1 VDGVPQQLFSSAAD
15 YYAQYRPGYPQ
26 SLVDALAARAG
37 LDGTQRV
44 LDIGCGTG
52 QLTIPL
58 ARHAQAVV
66 AIDPVPG
73 MLARGRQA
81 AQAAGAG
88 NITWLEGDSSHIA
101 ALAGPGAD
109 LAVFAASFHWTD
121 RPAVLAVL
129 DEILAPGG
137 AVVII
142 NDVLGDSEQPD
153 WEYAIARIRARY
165 LGDQPRTGTG
175 IYSHRDVLANSAFCA
190 VDTLTWSWS
199 RQLTVEEVTGLQ
211 LSYSFSTPALLGDDV
226 PAFSRDV
233 RAAVLDLHPAG
244 VVTEPL
250 RVEVLIAARSL
261 AAAAGAE
268 RATPCGGQP
277 RRNVTVGI
285 SGRRERGC
293 GHGVLE
299 GLPGARSAGGELS
312 VSLVWTQKQRM

>member
-1 VDGVPQQLFSSAAD
+1 VDGVPQQLFSSAVD
-15 YYAQYRPGYPQ
+15 YYAQYRPAYPQ
-26 SLVDALAARAG
+26 DLVDALAARAG

-137 AVVII
+137 VVVVV

-153 WEYAIARIRARY
+153 WVYVIARIRARY
-165 LGDQPRTGTG
+165 LGDQPRGG
-175 IYSHRDVLANSAFCA
+175 AGLYSHRDVLANSAFCA

-211 LSYSFSTPALLGDDV
+211 LSYSFSTPALLGGNT

-261 AAAAGAE
+261 AATAGAE
-268 RATPCGGQP
+268 RRPLRGATAP
-277 RRNVTVGI
+277 
-285 SGRRERGC
+285 
-293 GHGVLE
+293 
-299 GLPGARSAGGELS
+299 
-312 VSLVWTQKQRM
+312 

>member
-26 SLVDALAARAG
+26 DLVDALAARAG

-44 LDIGCGTG
+44 LDVGCGTG
-52 QLTIPL
+52 QLAIPL

-88 NITWLEGDSSHIA
+88 NITWLEGDSSQIGP
-101 ALAGPGAD
+101 LAGPGAD

-129 DEILAPGG
+129 DGMLAPDG
-137 AVVII
+137 AVVVI

-165 LGDQPRTGTG
+165 LGDRHRPGTG

-211 LSYSFSTPALLGDDV
+211 LSYSFSTPALLGDNT

-233 RAAVLDLHPAG
+233 RAAVLGLHPAG

-261 AAAAGAE
+261 AATAGAE
-268 RATPCGGQP
+268 RRPLRGATAP
-277 RRNVTVGI
+277 
-285 SGRRERGC
+285 
-293 GHGVLE
+293 
-299 GLPGARSAGGELS
+299 
-312 VSLVWTQKQRM
+312 

>member
-1 VDGVPQQLFSSAAD
+1 MDGVPQQLFSSAAD

-44 LDIGCGTG
+44 LDVGCGTG

-66 AIDPVPG
+66 AIDPVAG
-73 MLARGRQA
+73 MLARGQQA

-88 NITWLEGDSSHIA
+88 NVTWLEGDSRQIA

-109 LAVFAASFHWTD
+109 VAVFAASFHWTD

-137 AVVII
+137 VVVVV
-142 NDVLGDSEQPD
+142 NDVLGDGEQPD
-153 WEYAIARIRARY
+153 WVYAIARIRARY
-165 LGDQPRTGTG
+165 LGDQPRPGTG
-175 IYSHRDVLANSAFCA
+175 LYSHREVLASSAFCS

-199 RQLTVEEVTGLQ
+199 RRLTVEEVTGLQ
-211 LSYSFSTPALLGDDV
+211 LSYSFSTPALLGGNG
-226 PAFSRDV
+226 PAFSREV
-233 RAAVLDLHPAG
+233 RAAVLELHPAG

-250 RVEVLIAARSL
+250 RVEVLIAAR
-261 AAAAGAE
+261 
-268 RATPCGGQP
+268 P
-277 RRNVTVGI
+277 
-285 SGRRERGC
+285 
-293 GHGVLE
+293 
-299 GLPGARSAGGELS
+299 
-312 VSLVWTQKQRM
+312 